1 MKKKLLRALLIL
13 LLICPF
19 AIWGL
24 SPYKK
29 HDNLPYKAVAAT
41 VEINASPEKVFAYL
55 GNSAN
60 AGKWSVYVD
69 HIIPLNNDSIA
80 DGLPGSRRRCFQ
92 EKDETGIRWD
102 ETITEVEPNKRR
114 QLITY
119 DLKNFPMTSDGLST
133 EQLYES
139 LDGGRRCRLT
149 FTLFYDTYQPSF
161 WELIKMH
168 LGAWKVKSVFEQ
180 NIANVKRNLEQ

>member
-1 MKKKLLRALLIL
+1 MKKKLLHILLIL
-13 LLICPF
+13 ILLCPF

-29 HDNLPYKAVAAT
+29 HDNLPYKAVVAT
-41 VEINASPEKVFAYL
+41 VEINAAPEKIFAYL

-69 HIIPLNNDSIA
+69 HITPLNNDSIA

-102 ETITEVEPNKRR
+102 ETITASEPNKRR
-114 QLITY
+114 QLIIY
-119 DLKNFPMTSDGLST
+119 DLQNFPMTSKGLST
-133 EQLYES
+133 EQIYVP
-139 LDGGRRCRLT
+139 LDNGTRCRLT
-149 FTLFYDTYQPSF
+149 FTLFYDTYKPSV
-161 WELIKMH
+161 WELIKMYV
-168 LGAWKVKSVFEQ
+168 GAWKVRSVFEE